1 MFQQCFD
8 EAKKHYDETVGQKK
22 KLTRDDC
29 IYDSEVSFTCFSNVL
44 MKQRS
49 TMMKL
54 LGERKS

>member
-8 EAKKHYDETVGQKK
+8 EAEKHYDETVGQEK
-22 KLTRDDC
+22 KLTIDDC
-29 IYDSEVSFTCFSNVL
+29 INDSEVSFTCFSNVL

-49 TMMKL
+49 TIIKL